1 MSRAHLHSCAR
12 SFKLRAAIAR
22 LSGENMAITAKMVSE
37 LRSRTGA
44 GIMDCKRALTETAG
58 DMDKA
63 IQKLRE
69 EGLKASE
76 VKGGRATEEG
86 LIVSYIHP
94 GNRVG
99 TLVEL
104 NCETDFVART
114 EQFQTLAKEIA
125 MQVAAAKPKYLN
137 TEEVPTEELESEK
150 AILRTQ
156 AMKEGKPA
164 HIADRI
170 VAGRISKFYS
180 ESCLLQQPYIR
191 DTDKTVAD
199 LVKDAIAQLG
209 ENIVIKRFVLYVLGQ

>member
-1 MSRAHLHSCAR
+1 
-12 SFKLRAAIAR
+12 
-22 LSGENMAITAKMVSE
+22 MAITAKLVSD

-44 GIMDCKRALTETAG
+44 GIMDCKKALTETNG
-58 DMDKA
+58 NIDEA

-69 EGLKASE
+69 QGLKASE

-94 GNRVG
+94 GSRVG

-114 EQFQTLAKEIA
+114 EQFQTLGKEIA
-125 MQVAAAKPKYLN
+125 MQVAAAKPKYLKP
-137 TEEVPTEELESEK
+137 EDVPAEDLEAEK
-150 AILRTQ
+150 SILKAQ
-156 AMKEGKPA
+156 AEQEGKPA

-170 VAGRISKFYS
+170 VEGRISKFYS
-180 ESCLLQQPYIR
+180 ETCLLQQAYIR
-191 DTDKTVAD
+191 DTDKTIET

-209 ENIVIKRFVLYVLGQ
+209 ENIVVKRFVLYVLGQ

>member
-1 MSRAHLHSCAR
+1 
-12 SFKLRAAIAR
+12 
-22 LSGENMAITAKMVSE
+22 MAITAKLVSD

-44 GIMDCKRALTETAG
+44 GIMDCKKALTETNG
-58 DMDKA
+58 NIDEA

-69 EGLKASE
+69 QGLKASE

-86 LIVSYIHP
+86 LIISYIHP
-94 GNRVG
+94 GSRVG

-114 EQFQTLAKEIA
+114 EQFQELGKEIA
-125 MQVAAAKPKYLN
+125 MQVAAAKPKYLKP
-137 TEEVPTEELESEK
+137 EDVPAEDIEAEK
-150 AILRTQ
+150 SILKAQ
-156 AMKEGKPA
+156 AEQEGKPA

-170 VAGRISKFYS
+170 VEGRISKFYS
-180 ESCLLQQPYIR
+180 ETCLLQQAYIR
-191 DTDKTVAD
+191 DTDKTIET